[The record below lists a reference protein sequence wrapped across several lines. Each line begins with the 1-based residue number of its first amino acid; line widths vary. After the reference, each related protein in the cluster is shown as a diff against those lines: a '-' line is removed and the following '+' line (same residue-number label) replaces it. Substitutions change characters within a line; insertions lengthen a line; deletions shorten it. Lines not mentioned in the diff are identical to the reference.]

1 MTRSIKTMQQE
12 IGGVLE
18 PIWFSSANRDIR
30 LIVER
35 RGAENKPLYLL
46 LPALST
52 ISSRSEWKDFAYS
65 LGNQYH
71 IVSFD
76 WPGFGDSERPKISY
90 NIETLKQA
98 LGELVIGFLAH

>member
-1 MTRSIKTMQQE
+1 MQQQ

-18 PIWFSSANRDIR
+18 PLWFSSANREIR
-30 LIVER
+30 LIIER
-35 RGAENKPLYLL
+35 RGPEDGPLYLL

-52 ISSRSEWKDFAYS
+52 ISSRSEWKDFAHS

-90 NIETLKQA
+90 NIETL
-98 LGELVIGFLAH
+98 